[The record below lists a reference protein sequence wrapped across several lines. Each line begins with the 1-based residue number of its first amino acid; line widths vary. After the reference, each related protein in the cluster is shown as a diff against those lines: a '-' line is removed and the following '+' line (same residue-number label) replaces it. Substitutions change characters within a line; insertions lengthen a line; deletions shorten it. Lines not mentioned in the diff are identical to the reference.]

1 MMARW
6 RKSNPTQI
14 RHRWPNWFGD
24 AMNMLLL
31 KTLRDLR
38 ASMSQSIALIVIVML
53 GVASFAATVAAYR
66 DLDTSYNRTYDELLF
81 ADVTFALKSAPQ
93 ANVDNLRRIEGIED
107 VFGRLVIDTGLE
119 LPERNAETPDPI
131 RARLIGISAPERPG
145 VNNVLVLEGRY
156 FNSTDE
162 SGILLDTH
170 FAEYF
175 NLGPGDIVSPI
186 LNGKRIDFPV
196 VGVVASPEYLMVS
209 PSRQEIIPS
218 PRSFG
223 VFFVPL
229 DVLQEKL
236 GMKGMVNDI
245 AFRLKEDAD
254 EAAVVGRI
262 QEELAPFG
270 LTATTL
276 RADQPSNFGLK
287 TDVEEFREIAYLLP
301 AVILLV
307 AAISVYV
314 MLGRQVRAQTPQ
326 VGLMK
331 ALGYSDRSV
340 MGHFL
345 LYAMVIGIIGS
356 VAGALLGFSL
366 GKWITELYAAELG
379 IPIVETRFYIDL
391 ILEGAALSLLATIVA
406 AIAPALGAA
415 RLLPAQAMRFDP
427 AIAQVKGRVS
437 LLEKIIHLPLML
449 RLPLRSVF
457 RVRRRSLTTAIGIIF
472 AYMLILMVWGLLDS
486 IEFFFSKNYEVI
498 ERWDMSVSFS
508 SIQPNDTRETILEWG
523 GVKAVEPILQL
534 PATLRLGSNSEDI
547 LLTAFNPDQG
557 MHILQLQ
564 GDTTAR
570 EALANGQ
577 LVITTG
583 LAKLLK
589 VFEGDRVTLDTPFG
603 AEEFILGPTTGEMMN
618 AVGYLSMDEAQA
630 RLRAP
635 IVPYNGLYITV
646 DDALSGQIKL
656 DLYHLPGVAAVQ
668 RKADL
673 VTDMRGFMGLFYLL
687 IGIMMTVAVVMAFA
701 LLFNAMTVSVLERK
715 REFATM
721 RSIGSGTGQIA
732 TLLFTENLLLWLV
745 TLVPGLLLGHWM
757 ALQVG
762 TSFSADLFTFNIVV
776 APSTYV
782 FTAAGILLTMLLAT
796 LPAIRQ
802 VHRLNLAE
810 ATKVLN

>member
-1 MMARW
+1 
-6 RKSNPTQI
+6 
-14 RHRWPNWFGD
+14 
-24 AMNMLLL
+24 MNILLL

-38 ASMSQSIALIVIVML
+38 ASLAQTIALIVIVML

-66 DLDTSYNRTYDELLF
+66 DLDTSYNRTYDDLLF
-81 ADVTFALKSAPQ
+81 ADVTFAVQGAPQ
-93 ANVDNLRRIEGIED
+93 ANVDNLRNIEGIED

-119 LPERNAETPDPI
+119 LPERNGETLDPI
-131 RARLIGISAPERPG
+131 RARLIGLSAPERPG
-145 VNNVLVLEGRY
+145 VNNVMVLEGRY
-156 FNSTDE
+156 FDFADE
-162 SGILLDTH
+162 TGILLDTH

-175 NLGPGDIVSPI
+175 NLGSGDTVSPI
-186 LNGKRIDFPV
+186 LNGWRFEFPV

-223 VFFVPL
+223 VFFMPL
-229 DVLQEKL
+229 EVLQEKL
-236 GMKGMVNDI
+236 GMEGMVNDI
-245 AFRLKEDAD
+245 AIRLKENAD
-254 EAAVVGRI
+254 ESVVVGRI

-287 TDVEEFREIAYLLP
+287 ADVEEFREIAYLLP
-301 AVILLV
+301 TVILLV

-345 LYAMVIGIIGS
+345 LYALVIGIIGS
-356 VAGALLGFSL
+356 VAGALLGLSL

-379 IPIVETRFYIDL
+379 IPIIETRFYIDL

-406 AIAPALGAA
+406 AIAPAYGAA
-415 RLLPAQAMRFDP
+415 RLLPAQAMQFDP

-437 LLEKIIHLPLML
+437 LIEKIVHLPLML

-486 IEFFFSKNYEVI
+486 IEFFFTKNYEII
-498 ERWDMSVSFS
+498 ERWDMSVSFT
-508 SIQPNDTRETILEWG
+508 SIQPPATRETILKWD
-523 GVKAVEPILQL
+523 GVKEVEPILQV
-534 PATLRLGSNSEDI
+534 PATLTIGTGSEDI
-547 LLTAFNPDQG
+547 LLTAFNPDQE
-557 MHILQLQ
+557 MHILQLP
-564 GDTTAR
+564 GGKTAG
-570 EALANGQ
+570 EALADGR
-577 LVITTG
+577 LVIATG
-583 LAKLLK
+583 LANLLD
-589 VFEGDRVTLDTPFG
+589 VSEGDRVTLETPFG
-603 AEEFILGPTTGEMMN
+603 TEEFILGPPTDEMMN
-618 AVGYLSMDEAQA
+618 AVGYISMDEAQE

-635 IVPYNGLYITV
+635 IVPYNGLYISV
-646 DDALSGQIKL
+646 DDERSGQIKL
-656 DLYHLPGVAAVQ
+656 DLYHLPGAAAVQ

-687 IGIMMTVAVVMAFA
+687 IGIMMAVAVAMAFA
-701 LLFNAMTVSVLERK
+701 LLFNAMTVNVLERK

-721 RSIGSGTGQIA
+721 RSIGSGTGRIA
-732 TLLFTENLLLWLV
+732 ALLFAENLILWLV
-745 TLVPGLLLGHWM
+745 TLPLGLLLGHWM

-762 TSFSADLFTFNIVV
+762 TSFSAALFTFNIVV

-782 FTAAGILLTMLLAT
+782 FTAVGILLTMLLAT

-802 VHRLNLAE
+802 VNRLNLAE
-810 ATKVLN
+810 ATKTLN